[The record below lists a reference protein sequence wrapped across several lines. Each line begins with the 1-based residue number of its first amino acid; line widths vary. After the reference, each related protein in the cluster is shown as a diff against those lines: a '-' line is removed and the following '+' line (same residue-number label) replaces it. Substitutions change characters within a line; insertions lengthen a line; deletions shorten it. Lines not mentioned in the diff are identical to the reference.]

1 MHRLGI
7 ATVAIALVATLTAGS
22 LWAETH
28 SFKLLKEGTIN
39 GTALKPGSYKLEL
52 NGQGEA
58 LIYRNGQMVAKS
70 RVEVRVPAAGDLRGS
85 VLQAADGSIREIR
98 LNKQVV
104 VFVR

>member
-1 MHRLGI
+1 MRRLFSTAAVLTLV
-7 ATVAIALVATLTAGS
+7 ATVAAGS

-28 SFKLLKEGTIN
+28 SFKLFREGTIN
-39 GTALKPGSYKLEL
+39 GTTLKAGTYKLEL

-58 LIYRNGQMVAKS
+58 LIYSGRRMVAKA
-70 RVEVRVPAAGDLRGS
+70 RVEVRNSNGEARGS
-85 VLQAADGSIREIR
+85 VLQDPDDSIREIR